1 MQLPFEDVVTAIVAN
16 AVKFGGLCES
26 KPPTRTSRTLANTL
40 ADIYEQVVG
49 AAPEGNILDL
59 LGVTPG
65 QSFLPATAA
74 AKFMALLAE
83 GLSARHIRE
92 LPVWECRRR

>member
-1 MQLPFEDVVTAIVAN
+1 MQLPFEDVVTAILDN

-26 KPPTRTSRTLANTL
+26 KPSMRMSRTLANTL
-40 ADIYEQVVG
+40 ADIHEQVVG
-49 AAPEGNILDL
+49 AVPEGNILDL
-59 LGVTPG
+59 LGITPG

-74 AKFMALLAE
+74 AKFMDLLAE
-83 GLSARHIRE
+83 GLTARHVRE